1 MDMRAL
7 GFGACLALAACSPCL
22 ADDLLLVERF
32 LRGDL
37 AFDLKG
43 PYANVTLTVAG
54 PGDFYARAFAR
65 RGVPSLRLRD
75 FGPVDDGLYSYELT
89 AASDE
94 FLRARRGLDDG
105 RDRDAPRLRRGISA
119 TGSFLVVRGQ
129 IVASRRAWEESRRVG
144 GSDRD
149 MPN

>member
-1 MDMRAL
+1 MSLRALAL
-7 GFGACLALAACSPCL
+7 GFCLALGAPGVPH
-22 ADDLLLVERF
+22 ADDLLLVERC

-54 PGDFYARAFAR
+54 PGESYARAFAR
-65 RGVPSLRLRD
+65 RGAPPLRLRD
-75 FGPVDDGLYSYELT
+75 FGPVDDGLYTYELT
-89 AASDE
+89 AASDQL
-94 FLRARRGLDDG
+94 LRARRGLDDG
-105 RDRDAPRLRRGISA
+105 RERDAVRLRKGVSA
-119 TGSFLVVRGQ
+119 SGSFLVVRGQ
-129 IVASRRAWEESRRVG
+129 IVASRRAWEDSRRAG